1 MHGDLVVL
9 AVLLVAGAFLLLA
22 DRTQIPYP
30 ILLVVG
36 GTALAFVPGVSE
48 FVLDPDVVLIA
59 FLPPLLYGV
68 AFFTSLQDLR
78 ANYRPIGLLAVGLV
92 AFTTVTV
99 AVVAHHV
106 VGLPWAAAF
115 VLGAVVSPTD
125 PVAATEI
132 AVRSHAPRR
141 LVTIVEGESLINDST
156 GLIAYKF
163 AIAAVLTGTFH
174 AFSALGEFVWSAGAG
189 VAIGLAVGWAV
200 GALRARL
207 DDAPTE
213 TAVSLL
219 TPYVAYLPAEALG
232 VSAVLAAVS
241 AGLYLGWRSP
251 ELVTPSTR
259 IQVTGFWELLTFGL
273 NAALFVLVG
282 LQLSTVVNGLDGYS
296 TGELIA
302 YSLAIAGT
310 VLLTRLAF
318 LFPFNVVSRLLVR
331 RLPRIRNATSA
342 PDPPD
347 YWLTL
352 LLGWSGMRGAV
363 SLAVALAIPLRTD
376 AGDPFPGRDLIIF
389 LAYAVILITVVG
401 QGLTLGKL
409 IDVAG
414 VYDDDETVLE
424 QEARAR
430 IAAAQAAL
438 ARIDELE
445 AEEWVREASVD
456 RMRRGY
462 EFRIRRF
469 ESRLDDDDDGEIEEG
484 SQAYQ
489 RLRRHVLAAE
499 RAEIIRA
506 RNRGDITDDIMRR
519 IERDIDLEDARLEI

>member
-9 AVLLVAGAFLLLA
+9 AVLAGAGALLLLA
-22 DRTQIPYP
+22 DRSQIPYP
-30 ILLVVG
+30 ILLTVG
-36 GTALAFVPGVSE
+36 GTALAFVPGVGDFE
-48 FVLDPDVVLIA
+48 LDPDVILVA
-59 FLPPLLYGV
+59 FLPPLLYGA
-68 AFFTSLQDLR
+68 AFFTSIQDLR

-92 AFTTVTV
+92 AATTITV
-99 AVVAHHV
+99 AVVAHEV

-163 AIAAVLTGTFH
+163 AVAAVVSGM
-174 AFSALGEFVWSAGAG
+174 FSLPGALGDFVLSAVGG
-189 VAIGLAVGWAV
+189 VAIGVFVGWLVAM
-200 GALRARL
+200 LRARL

-219 TPYVAYLPAEALG
+219 TPYMAYLPAEALG

-251 ELVTPSTR
+251 DLVTPSTR
-259 IQVTGFWELLTFGL
+259 IQITGFWELLIFGL
-273 NAALFVLVG
+273 NAALFVLIG
-282 LQLSTVVNGLDGYS
+282 LQLRTVIDGLDGYS
-296 TGELIA
+296 AWELTGYA
-302 YSLAIAGT
+302 AVVAVT
-310 VLLTRLAF
+310 VVATRMAW
-318 LFPFNVVSRLLVR
+318 LFPFNLVSRLLVR
-331 RLPRIRNATSA
+331 RVPRLGSDA
-342 PDPPD
+342 PPD
-347 YWLTL
+347 LWLTA

-363 SLAVALAIPLRTD
+363 SLAVALAIPLQTD
-376 AGDPFPGRDLIIF
+376 AGEPFPGRDLIIF
-389 LAYAVILITVVG
+389 LAYSVILATVVG

-409 IDVAG
+409 IEIAG
-414 VYDDDETVLE
+414 VYDDDETVAE

-430 IAAAQAAL
+430 IAASHAAIL
-438 ARIDELE
+438 RLDEL
-445 AEEWVREASVD
+445 ADEEWVRDESAD
-456 RMRRGY
+456 RMRRAY

-469 ESRLDDDDDGEIEEG
+469 ESRLDEEDDGEIEEG

-489 RLRRHVLAAE
+489 RLRRKVLEAE
-499 RAEIIRA
+499 RAEIVRA

>member
-9 AVLLVAGAFLLLA
+9 AVLVGAGVLLLAA

-30 ILLVVG
+30 ILLVIG
-36 GTALAFVPGVSE
+36 GTALAFVPGVDE
-48 FVLDPDVVLIA
+48 FELDPDVILIA
-59 FLPPLLYGV
+59 FLPPLLYGA
-68 AFFTSLQDLR
+68 AFFTSIQDLR
-78 ANYRPIGLLAVGLV
+78 SNYKPIGLLAVGLV

-99 AVVAHHV
+99 AVVAHEV

-163 AIAAVLTGTFH
+163 AVAAVVTGTFS
-174 AFSALGEFVWSAGAG
+174 AFDALGDFVLSAAVG
-189 VAIGLAVGWAV
+189 VAIGVGVGWVV
-200 GALRARL
+200 GELRERL

-219 TPYVAYLPAEALG
+219 TPYMAYLPAEALG
-232 VSAVLAAVS
+232 VSAVLAVVS

-259 IQVTGFWELLTFGL
+259 IQITGFWELLTFAL
-273 NAALFVLVG
+273 NAALFVLIG
-282 LQLSTVVNGLDGYS
+282 LELRHVVDGLDGYS
-296 TGELIA
+296 TGQLIGYA
-302 YSLAIAGT
+302 AAIAAT
-310 VLLTRLAF
+310 VVATRMAW
-318 LFPFNVVSRLLVR
+318 LFPFNIASRLLVR
-331 RLPRIRNATSA
+331 AGRSSA
-342 PDPPD
+342 EGPPD
-347 YWLTL
+347 FRLVA

-363 SLAVALAIPLRTD
+363 SLAVALAIPLTTD
-376 AGDPFPGRDLIIF
+376 AGDAFPGRDLIIF
-389 LAYAVILITVVG
+389 LAYAVILVTVVG

-409 IDVAG
+409 IELAG
-414 VYDDDETVLE
+414 VYDDEETVAE

-430 IAAAQAAL
+430 IAASRAAL
-438 ARIDELE
+438 ERLSELTG
-445 AEEWVREASVD
+445 EEWVRDESAD
-456 RMRRGY
+456 RMRQSY

-469 ESRLDDDDDGEIEEG
+469 ESRLDDDDDGEIEQG

-489 RLRRHVLAAE
+489 QLRRHVLAAE

-506 RNRGDITDDIMRR
+506 RNRGEITDDIMRR

>member
-9 AVLLVAGAFLLLA
+9 AVLLGAGAFLLLA

-30 ILLVVG
+30 ILLVIG
-36 GTALAFVPGVSE
+36 GTGMAFVPGASDL
-48 FVLDPDVVLIA
+48 VLDPDVVLVA
-59 FLPPLLYGV
+59 FLPPLLYGA
-68 AFFTSLQDLR
+68 AFFTSIQDLR

-92 AFTTVTV
+92 AATTVTV

-115 VLGAVVSPTD
+115 VLGAIVSPTD

-163 AIAAVLTGTFH
+163 AIAAVVTGTFS
-174 AFSALGEFVWSAGAG
+174 AFNAFGDFVLSAVAG

-200 GALRARL
+200 AWLRARL

-219 TPYVAYLPAEALG
+219 TPYVAYLPAEALH

-259 IQVTGFWELLTFGL
+259 IQITGFWELLTFGL
-273 NAALFVLVG
+273 NAALFVLIG
-282 LQLSTVVNGLDGYS
+282 LQLPTVIESLDGYS
-296 TGELIA
+296 TTELLG
-302 YSLAIAGT
+302 YSAAIAGA
-310 VLLTRLAF
+310 VLATRMLW
-318 LFPFNVVSRLLVR
+318 LFPFNFASRLLVR
-331 RLPRIRNATSA
+331 KRIRGGATDA
-342 PDPPD
+342 DPPD

-352 LLGWSGMRGAV
+352 LLGWSGMRGSV
-363 SLAVALAIPLRTD
+363 SLAVALAIPLTTD

-401 QGLTLGKL
+401 QGLTLGRL
-409 IDVAG
+409 IEVAG
-414 VYDDDETVLE
+414 VYDDDETVFE

-430 IAAAQAAL
+430 IAASRAAI
-438 ARIDELE
+438 ARIEELE
-445 AEEWVREASVD
+445 AEEWVREASAD

-469 ESRLDDDDDGEIEEG
+469 ESRLDDDDDGDIEEG

-489 RLRRHVLAAE
+489 RLRRLVLAAE
-499 RAEIIRA
+499 RAELVRA

-519 IERDIDLEDARLEI
+519 LERDIDLEDARLEL

>member
-9 AVLLVAGAFLLLA
+9 AVLLGAGAFLLLA

-48 FVLDPDVVLIA
+48 FELDPDIILVA
-59 FLPPLLYGV
+59 FLPPLLYGA
-68 AFFTSLQDLR
+68 AFFTSIQDLR

-141 LVTIVEGESLINDST
+141 LITIVEGESLINDST

-163 AIAAVLTGTFH
+163 AIAAVLTGTFD
-174 AFSALGEFVWSAGAG
+174 AVDALGDFVLSAGGG
-189 VAIGLAVGWAV
+189 VLIGLAVGWVIAE
-200 GALRARL
+200 LRARL

-219 TPYVAYLPAEALG
+219 TPYLAYLPAEALG
-232 VSAVLAAVS
+232 LSAVLAAVS

-259 IQVTGFWELLTFGL
+259 IQVTGFWELLTFAL
-273 NAALFVLVG
+273 NAALFVLIG
-282 LQLSTVVNGLDGYS
+282 LQLPSVVEGLGGYS
-296 TGELIA
+296 VMELIG
-302 YSLAIAGT
+302 YSAAIAGT
-310 VLLTRLAF
+310 VLVTRMAW
-318 LFPFNVVSRLLVR
+318 LFPFNIASRLLVR
-331 RLPRIRNATSA
+331 RLPRIRGDA
-342 PDPPD
+342 DPPD
-347 YWLTL
+347 YWSTL
-352 LLGWSGMRGAV
+352 VLGWSGMRGAV
-363 SLAVALAIPLRTD
+363 SLAVALAIPLTTD

-414 VYDDDETVLE
+414 VYDDDETVFE

-430 IAAAQAAL
+430 IAASRAAI
-438 ARIDELE
+438 ARIEELE
-445 AEEWVREASVD
+445 NEEWVREASAD

-469 ESRLDDDDDGEIEEG
+469 ESRLAEDDDGEIEEG

-489 RLRRHVLAAE
+489 RLRRKVLAAE

-519 IERDIDLEDARLEI
+519 LERDIDLEDARLEI

>member
-9 AVLLVAGAFLLLA
+9 AVLVGVGAFLLAA
-22 DRTQIPYP
+22 DKTQIPYP
-30 ILLVVG
+30 ILLTAG
-36 GTALAFVPGVSE
+36 GTALAFVPGVE
-48 FVLDPDVVLIA
+48 QFTLDPNIILVA
-59 FLPPLLYGV
+59 FLPPLLYGA
-68 AFFTSLQDLR
+68 AFFTSIQDLR

-92 AFTTVTV
+92 TATTVTV
-99 AVVAHHV
+99 AVVAHYV
-106 VGLPWAAAF
+106 IDLPWAAAF

-163 AIAAVLTGTFH
+163 AVAAVLSGTFSLVG
-174 AFSALGEFVWSAGAG
+174 AAGEFVLSAAAG
-189 VAIGLAVGWAV
+189 VALGIAVGVVVAAV
-200 GALRARL
+200 RKRL

-213 TAVSLL
+213 TAISLL
-219 TPYVAYLPAEALG
+219 TPYLAYLPAEALG

-259 IQVTGFWELLTFGL
+259 IQITGFWELLTFAL

-282 LQLSTVVNGLDGYS
+282 LQLHTILNALSGYS
-296 TGELIA
+296 TGELMGYA
-302 YSLAIAGT
+302 ALVSGT
-310 VLLTRLAF
+310 VLVTRIAW
-318 LFPFNVVSRLLVR
+318 LFPFNIVSRLLAR
-331 RLPRIRNATSA
+331 RFRRRRTL
-342 PDPPD
+342 DPPD
-347 YWLTL
+347 ARLTA

-363 SLAVALAIPLRTD
+363 SLAVALAIPLKTH

-389 LAYAVILITVVG
+389 LAYAVILVTVVG
-401 QGLTLGKL
+401 QGLTLGRL
-409 IDVAG
+409 IEWAG
-414 VYDDDETVLE
+414 VYDDEETVAE

-430 IAAAQAAL
+430 IAASQAAIERL
-438 ARIDELE
+438 GELE
-445 AEEWVREASVD
+445 EEDWVRADTWD
-456 RMRRGY
+456 RMRQQY
-462 EFRIRRF
+462 EYRIRRF
-469 ESRLDDDDDGEIEEG
+469 ESRLDEDADDDIERG

-489 RLRRHVLAAE
+489 RLRRKILEAE
-499 RAEIIRA
+499 RAEIVRA

-519 IERDIDLEDARLEI
+519 IERDLDLEDARLEI

>member
-9 AVLLVAGAFLLLA
+9 AVLVGAGAFLLAA

-30 ILLVVG
+30 ILLVAG
-36 GTALAFVPGVSE
+36 GTALAFVPGVE
-48 FVLDPDVVLIA
+48 QIALDPDVILLA
-59 FLPPLLYGV
+59 FLPPLLYGA
-68 AFFTSLQDLR
+68 AFFTSIQDLR

-92 AFTTVTV
+92 AATTITV
-99 AVVAHHV
+99 AVVAHYMID
-106 VGLPWAAAF
+106 LPWAAAF

-163 AIAAVLTGTFH
+163 AIAAVVSGTFSLVH
-174 AFSALGEFVWSAGAG
+174 AAGDFVLSAVAG
-189 VAIGLAVGWAV
+189 VAIGLAVGVVVAEV
-200 GALRARL
+200 RKRL

-213 TAVSLL
+213 TAISLL
-219 TPYVAYLPAEALG
+219 TPYIAYLPADTLG

-273 NAALFVLVG
+273 NAALFVLIG
-282 LQLSTVVNGLDGYS
+282 LQLRNIIDNLSGYS
-296 TGELIA
+296 TGQLVGYALIV
-302 YSLAIAGT
+302 SGT
-310 VLLTRLAF
+310 VLATRMAWVI
-318 LFPFNVVSRLLVR
+318 PFNVVSRLLVR
-331 RLPRIRNATSA
+331 RFPRHSSR
-342 PDPPD
+342 DPPPD
-347 YWLTL
+347 LRLTL

-363 SLAVALAIPLRTD
+363 SLAVALAIPLQTD
-376 AGDPFPGRDLIIF
+376 AGTPFPGRDLIIF
-389 LAYAVILITVVG
+389 LAYSVIIVTVVG

-409 IDVAG
+409 IAWAG
-414 VYDDDETVLE
+414 VYDDEETVAE
-424 QEARAR
+424 QEAQAR
-430 IAAAQAAL
+430 IAASQAAI
-438 ARIDELE
+438 ARLGELE
-445 AEEWVREASVD
+445 DEEWVRRESWD
-456 RMRRGY
+456 RMVRQY

-469 ESRLDDDDDGEIEEG
+469 ESRLNDDDDGDIEEG

-489 RLRRHVLAAE
+489 RLRRKVLDAE
-499 RAEIIRA
+499 RAEIIRQ

-519 IERDIDLEDARLEI
+519 IERDLDLEDARLEI

>member
-9 AVLLVAGAFLLLA
+9 AVLVGVGAFLLAA

-30 ILLVVG
+30 ILLTAG
-36 GTALAFVPGVSE
+36 GTALAFVPGVEE
-48 FVLDPDVVLIA
+48 FVLDPDVILLA
-59 FLPPLLYGV
+59 FLPPLLYGA
-68 AFFTSLQDLR
+68 AFFTSIQDLR

-92 AFTTVTV
+92 AATTITV
-99 AVVAHHV
+99 AVVAHYV
-106 VGLPWAAAF
+106 IDLPWAAAF

-163 AIAAVLTGTFH
+163 AIAAVLSGTFSLAD
-174 AFSALGEFVWSAGAG
+174 AFGEFLLSAVAG
-189 VAIGLAVGWAV
+189 IAIGVVAGLAVAE
-200 GALRARL
+200 LRKRL

-213 TAVSLL
+213 TAISLL

-259 IQVTGFWELLTFGL
+259 IQITGFWELLTFGL
-273 NAALFVLVG
+273 NAALFVLIG
-282 LQLSTVVNGLDGYS
+282 LQLRTVVDGLSGYS
-296 TGELIA
+296 AGELTGYA
-302 YSLAIAGT
+302 ALVAAT
-310 VLLTRLAF
+310 VLATRMAW
-318 LFPFNVVSRLLVR
+318 LFPFNIVSRLLVR
-331 RLPRIRNATSA
+331 RLPRIPSGG
-342 PDPPD
+342 PPD
-347 YWLTL
+347 YRLTA

-363 SLAVALAIPLRTD
+363 SLAVALAIPLQTD
-376 AGDPFPGRDLIIF
+376 AGQPFPGRDLIIF
-389 LAYAVILITVVG
+389 LAYAVIIVTVVG
-401 QGLTLGKL
+401 QGLTLGRL
-409 IDVAG
+409 IAWAG
-414 VYDDDETVLE
+414 IFDDEETVAE

-430 IAAAQAAL
+430 IAASQAAL
-438 ARIDELE
+438 ARIAEL
-445 AEEWVREASVD
+445 ADEEWVREASAD
-456 RMRRGY
+456 RMRAGY

-489 RLRRHVLAAE
+489 RLRRKVLEAE
-499 RAEIIRA
+499 RQEIVRQ

-519 IERDIDLEDARLEI
+519 IERDLDLEDARLEI

>member
-9 AVLLVAGAFLLLA
+9 AVLVGAGAFLLLA

-30 ILLVVG
+30 ILLTVG
-36 GTALAFVPGVSE
+36 GTALAFVPGVDE
-48 FVLDPDVVLIA
+48 FVLDPDIILVA
-59 FLPPLLYGV
+59 FLPPLLYGA
-68 AFFTSLQDLR
+68 AFFTSIQDLR
-78 ANYRPIGLLAVGLV
+78 ANYKPIGLLAVGLV
-92 AFTTVTV
+92 TATTITV
-99 AVVAHHV
+99 AVVAHAV

-125 PVAATEI
+125 PVAAAEI

-163 AIAAVLTGTFH
+163 AIAAVLSGTFS
-174 AFSALGEFVWSAGAG
+174 ATSALGEFVLSAGAG
-189 VAIGLAVGWAV
+189 VALGLAIGWVIAE
-200 GALRARL
+200 LRKRL

-219 TPYVAYLPAEALG
+219 TPYMAYLPAEALG
-232 VSAVLAAVS
+232 ISAVLAAVS

-259 IQVTGFWELLTFGL
+259 IQIVGFWEILTFGL
-273 NAALFVLVG
+273 NAVLFVLIG
-282 LQLSTVVNGLDGYS
+282 LQLRTVIDGLGEYS
-296 TGELIA
+296 TGQ
-302 YSLAIAGT
+302 LAGYAAAVAGT
-310 VLLTRLAF
+310 VILTRMAF
-318 LFPFNVVSRLLVR
+318 LFPFNILSRLLVKK
-331 RLPRIRNATSA
+331 LPRRTGE
-342 PDPPD
+342 PPPD
-347 YWLTL
+347 FRLTA

-363 SLAVALAIPLRTD
+363 SLAVALAIPLHTD

-389 LAYAVILITVVG
+389 LAYAVILVTVVG

-409 IDVAG
+409 IDLAG
-414 VYDDDETVLE
+414 VYDDEETVAE

-430 IAAAQAAL
+430 IAASEAAI
-438 ARIDELE
+438 ARIGELE
-445 AEEWVREASVD
+445 HLDWVRDASAQ
-456 RMRRGY
+456 RMRQSY

-469 ESRLDDDDDGEIEEG
+469 ASRLDEDDDGDIEEG

-489 RLRRHVLAAE
+489 RLRRKVLEAE
-499 RAEIIRA
+499 RAEIIRQ